1 MLKKMCATAALAALV
16 AGCTTSGGQNQ
27 PTPDVWNANYNVGFD
42 SMVAC
47 LAAPPQGAFQV
58 YPPAFPEAG
67 RARIVFIPANT
78 PQANSAYVVTRMVG
92 NNSLVSWQRYGQV
105 RGLDWLDGEARN
117 RADACAST
125 LRGA

>member
-1 MLKKMCATAALAALV
+1 MLKKVVVAALALV
-16 AGCTTSGGQNQ
+16 SAGCSTNQNQ
-27 PTPDVWNANYNVGFD
+27 PTPDVWAANYNVGFD

-47 LAAPPQGAFQV
+47 LAAPPTGAFQV

-67 RARIVFIPANT
+67 RARIAFIPANT

-92 NNSLVSWQRYGQV
+92 NNSLVGWQRYGQV

-117 RADACAST
+117 RADACAAT
-125 LRGA
+125 LRGS

>member
-1 MLKKMCATAALAALV
+1 MPKRVVATAAVAALAA
-16 AGCTTSGGQNQ
+16 ACTTTSQTQ

-47 LAAPPQGAFQV
+47 LAAPPTGAFQT
-58 YPPAFPEAG
+58 YPPSFPEAG

-92 NNSLVSWQRYGQV
+92 NNSLVSWQRWGQV

-117 RADACAST
+117 RADACAAT
-125 LRGA
+125 LRGS

>member
-1 MLKKMCATAALAALV
+1 MPKRVVATAAVAALAA
-16 AGCTTSGGQNQ
+16 ACTTTSQTQ

-47 LAAPPQGAFQV
+47 LAAPPTGAFQT
-58 YPPAFPEAG
+58 YPPSFPEAG

-92 NNSLVSWQRYGQV
+92 NNSLVSWQRWGQV
-105 RGLDWLDGEARN
+105 RGLDWRDGEARN
-117 RADACAST
+117 RADACDAT
-125 LRGA
+125 LRGS

>member
-1 MLKKMCATAALAALV
+1 MLKRVVVAALALV
-16 AGCTTSGGQNQ
+16 SAGCSTTQNQ
-27 PTPDVWNANYNVGFD
+27 PTPDVWAANYNVGFD

-47 LAAPPQGAFQV
+47 LAAPPTGAFQV

-67 RARIVFIPANT
+67 RARIAFFPANT

-92 NNSLVSWQRYGQV
+92 NNSLVGWQRYGQV

-117 RADACAST
+117 RADACAAT
-125 LRGA
+125 LRGS

>member
-1 MLKKMCATAALAALV
+1 MLKNVVVAALALV
-16 AGCTTSGGQNQ
+16 AAGCTTTQNQ
-27 PTPDVWNANYNVGFD
+27 PTPDVWAVNYNVGFD

-47 LAAPPQGAFQV
+47 LAAPPTGAFQV

-67 RARIVFIPANT
+67 RARIAFFPANT

-92 NNSLVSWQRYGQV
+92 NNSLVGWQRYGQV

-117 RADACAST
+117 RADACAAT
-125 LRGA
+125 LRGS